1 MNQSSNPKSSTLF
14 PLGLLVATP
23 GALEVLQESGIIP
36 MRLIARHSRGDW
48 GDVGPDDAKSND
60 KAVHGGARLLS
71 SYQLADGVKIW
82 GITEA
87 DRSSTTVLLPSEY

>member
-1 MNQSSNPKSSTLF
+1 MNQSTTPKISPLF

-23 GALEVLQESGIIP
+23 GALEVLKEHGIIP

-48 GDVGPDDAKSND
+48 GDVEPDDAKSND
-60 KAVHGGARLLS
+60 KAVHSGARLLS
-71 SYQLADGVKIW
+71 CYQLANSARIW
-82 GITEA
+82 VITEA